1 MIPDQVLQQIAAAND
16 IVETVSAYVSL
27 KKGGK
32 DFKALCPFHSEKTPS
47 FSVSQIKQ
55 IFHCFGCG
63 AGGDVIGFVMKME
76 KMEFPEAV
84 ELLAQKKGIDI
95 ARYGAAGGQ
104 FPSDG
109 IGKKRLYEINVAAKD
124 FFKSNLKENTAPQD
138 YLKKRG
144 VSGITARDFSL
155 GWALSGWDGLLR
167 WALQNGFSKKELL
180 SAGLII
186 QNEQE
191 TGNYHDRF
199 RARVIFPVFDAQDRV
214 IAFAGRVLDDALP
227 KYINSPETSVFTKGA
242 TLFGLNMAKEAIV
255 ESGWVAVCE
264 GPMDMIGVYQA
275 GIKNI
280 VASQGTAFTQR
291 HAKLI
296 KRFAARVVLCFDGD
310 QAGQSASLRSLD
322 AFLAEGMEVKIAVLP
337 LKEDPDSFVRAR
349 GKDALLALFAG
360 AMDFL
365 DFKLKR
371 LQRAHDI
378 KSDIGK
384 ANMAKEVLSDLAKLP
399 SAVYQSSCIQKL
411 SEMLG
416 VREETLWLEFK
427 KLQTHVSA
435 SSPSATR
442 EAAQRKVVAPSWEMD
457 WVAAVVQNVQLLEQ
471 EAGDGHFEMLSD
483 ALLAGIV
490 RTAVGQW
497 KMSTF
502 RGIASVSILFGGR
515 EEAEVLA
522 QLGSRP
528 MEEKD
533 AREVYEEGLAMFH
546 KRNLETRLRQLKSQ
560 IESLERDKAD
570 VTAALTEVSCIKKEL
585 LSLQQ
590 EALRR

>member
-16 IVETVSAYVSL
+16 IVETIASYVSL

-95 ARYGAAGGQ
+95 ARYHAAGGQ

-109 IGKKRLYEINVAAKD
+109 IGKKRLYEINTAAKE
-124 FFKSNLKENTAPQD
+124 FFKSNLKEHTEPQD

-144 VSGITARDFSL
+144 VSGITARDFSM
-155 GWALSGWDGLLR
+155 GWALAGWDGLLR
-167 WALQNGFSKKELL
+167 WALQNGFTKKELL
-180 SAGLII
+180 SAGLVI

-191 TGNYHDRF
+191 TGKLHDRF

-214 IAFAGRVLDDALP
+214 IAFSGRVLDDALP

-255 ESGWVAVCE
+255 ETGWVAVCE

-296 KRFAARVVLCFDGD
+296 KRFASRVVLCFDGD

-337 LKEDPDSFVRAR
+337 PKEDPDSFVRAR
-349 GKDALLALFAG
+349 GKDALMTLFTG

-371 LQRAHDI
+371 LQKAHDI

-384 ANMAKEVLSDLAKLP
+384 ANMAKEVLNDLAKLP
-399 SAVYQSSCIQKL
+399 SAMYQSSCIQKL
-411 SEMLG
+411 SETLG

-427 KLQTHVSA
+427 KLQTPVS
-435 SSPSATR
+435 SMPSQSAT
-442 EAAQRKVVAPSWEMD
+442 RKVVAPSWEMD
-457 WVAAVVQNVQLLEQ
+457 WVAAVVQNEPLLEQ
-471 EAGDGHFEMLSD
+471 EAGEGHFEMLSD
-483 ALLAGIV
+483 TLLAGIV

-546 KRNLETRLRQLKSQ
+546 KRNLETRIKQLMSQ
-560 IESLERDKAD
+560 IESLERDNAD
-570 VTAALTEVSCIKKEL
+570 VTAVLTEVSRTKKEL
-585 LSLQQ
+585 MSLQH
-590 EALRR
+590 EVLRR